1 MHQALNTKHRGKR
14 RRSRAVLAESQTR
27 APAEAELERLLAG
40 IARGSGICAK
50 VNQQLAKHPGPSLT
64 TLIELHRTMIL
75 NLTLKAEVD
84 PEAFEMVIKLM
95 RPVMDWERL
104 EEKRKERELADRRRQ
119 DELEEKKAQREHP
132 SDNVLLPEKL
142 ARIERELK
150 LL

>member
-1 MHQALNTKHRGKR
+1 MLQALKTKHGGKS

-27 APAEAELERLLAG
+27 PPAEAELERLLAG

-84 PEAFEMVIKLM
+84 PEAFEMTCFPLI
-95 RPVMDWERL
+95 RP
-104 EEKRKERELADRRRQ
+104 LACRM
-119 DELEEKKAQREHP
+119 
-132 SDNVLLPEKL
+132 
-142 ARIERELK
+142 LK
-150 LL
+150 QGPGG